1 MTKGLKLKIEFSLS
15 REKGQ
20 KMHYISFTVY
30 MFGSEHQVSINTEHT
45 LEEIENSWALREE
58 LCSKAVL
65 EEMNVQMAIEET

>member
-1 MTKGLKLKIEFSLS
+1 
-15 REKGQ
+15 
-20 KMHYISFTVY
+20 MHYISFTVY